1 MPKTDQRIDAYIK
14 NSAAFAH
21 PILIHLRKLIH
32 KACPEVEETLK
43 WGMPHFQNEGAIICS
58 MAAFKEHCAFGFWKA
73 SIMKDPDK
81 ILHLADKHSMGHL
94 DRISDIKDLPKDS
107 VLISY
112 IRQAAK
118 LNKEKIKLPAKEK
131 PLQPRK
137 AALPKI
143 FSEALLKNNKA
154 KQHFDGFSDS
164 KKYEYIE
171 WITEAKTDATR
182 DARIKTSI
190 EWLMEGKS
198 RNWKY
203 IKKK

>member
-14 NSAAFAH
+14 KSAAFAQ
-21 PILIHLRKLIH
+21 PILVHLRKLIH

-94 DRISDIKDLPKDS
+94 DRISEIKGLPKDS

-112 IRQAAK
+112 IRQAAQ

-131 PLQPRK
+131 SLQPRK

-143 FSEALLKNNKA
+143 FSEALLKNKKA

-171 WITEAKTDATR
+171 WIMEAKTDATR